1 GVIPYPDPGTVN
13 PVTYSF
19 TATGGD
25 VVAYFTSN
33 GGSYTNILGLR
44 VGATDY
50 MSTLNNQ
57 TSTPGDSFN
66 FGSFAA
72 GTNLIFFIVSNG
84 DGGNTY
90 YSDPSLNSDGLNHI
104 YVANYTQ
111 GGIFPASVP
120 TGTYVGFEDIKGGGD
135 RDYEDLTY
143 VFTNVASGVPEPST
157 WAMMLIGFA
166 GLGWAYR
173 RRSAVAAA

>member
-1 GVIPYPDPGTVN
+1 MNFRSLAFAAGAAFTLATATAEAGVIPYPDPGTVN

-66 FGSFAA
+66 FGSF
-72 GTNLIFFIVSNG
+72 
-84 DGGNTY
+84 
-90 YSDPSLNSDGLNHI
+90 
-104 YVANYTQ
+104 
-111 GGIFPASVP
+111 
-120 TGTYVGFEDIKGGGD
+120 
-135 RDYEDLTY
+135 
-143 VFTNVASGVPEPST
+143 
-157 WAMMLIGFA
+157 
-166 GLGWAYR
+166 
-173 RRSAVAAA
+173 